1 MRRSPKRILDAHPPD
16 QGAQVRLDL
25 GPPSPW
31 ARFPTPIAAKASPM
45 PPYERLRLNDRDDL
59 QNRRE
64 PSIQL
69 DKKPAIVVRQ
79 PDPALNLTPQ
89 NDQLMSEAAF
99 SASSRLFDLN
109 GAAKTASTKHSS
121 AIIVR

>member
-25 GPPSPW
+25 GPPSPR

-89 NDQLMSEAAF
+89 NDQLMSERRVLGFKPALRPKWR
-99 SASSRLFDLN
+99 SQD
-109 GAAKTASTKHSS
+109 GQYET
-121 AIIVR
+121 